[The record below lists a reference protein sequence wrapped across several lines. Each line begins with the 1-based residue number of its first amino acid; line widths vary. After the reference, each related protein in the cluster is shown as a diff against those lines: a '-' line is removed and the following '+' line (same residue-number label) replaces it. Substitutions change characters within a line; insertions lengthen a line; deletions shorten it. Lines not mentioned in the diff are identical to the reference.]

1 MKAMEAMEEMM
12 NGSCRDFI
20 GALSAA
26 QPVPGGGGAAAFGGA
41 LGMAL
46 TNMLANYTIGKKKY
60 ADVEPEVKSL
70 LERGMAIQEQMID
83 LVAKDALCFA
93 PLSRCYGLPVSTE
106 EEKAYKKE
114 MLSKE
119 SKNACSV
126 PYAIAVLAV
135 EALEISGRLAEIG
148 SRLVLSDVGCGAV
161 FLRAALESAWL
172 NVVINLG
179 SITDTDWAAEKQQ
192 SIDALL
198 AKGRTLADS
207 CYRAVQEKIG

>member
-1 MKAMEAMEEMM
+1 MEDMM

-41 LGMAL
+41 LGVAL

-60 ADVEPEVKSL
+60 ADVEPEVKML
-70 LERGMAIQEQMID
+70 LERSMVIQERLLT
-83 LVAKDALCFA
+83 LVQEDALCFE
-93 PLSRCYGLPVSTE
+93 PLSRCYGLPSATE
-106 EEKAYKKE
+106 EEKSYKKE
-114 MLSKE
+114 MLSRE
-119 SKNACSV
+119 SKNACVV
-126 PYAIAVLAV
+126 PYEVAVLAV
-135 EALEISGRLAEIG
+135 EALEISSRLAEIG

-179 SITDTDWAAEKQQ
+179 TITEEDWAREKRR

-207 CYRAVQEKIG
+207 CYKLVQEKIQ

>member
-1 MKAMEAMEEMM
+1 MEEMEEMM
-12 NGSCRDFI
+12 NGSCRAFI

-41 LGMAL
+41 LGAAL

-60 ADVEPEVKSL
+60 ADVEPEVETL
-70 LERGMAIQEQMID
+70 LERSQVIQERFLD
-83 LVAKDALCFA
+83 LVQEDALCFA
-93 PLSRCYGLPVSTE
+93 PLSRCYGLPTSTE

-119 SKNACSV
+119 SKNACAV
-126 PYAIAVLAV
+126 PYEIATLAV
-135 EALEISGRLAEIG
+135 EALEISSRLAEIG

-161 FLRAALESAWL
+161 FLRAALEAAWL

-179 SITDTDWAAEKQQ
+179 AITEENWVQEKRQ
-192 SIDALL
+192 SMDALL
-198 AKGRTLADS
+198 VKGRALADG
-207 CYRAVQEKIG
+207 CYQLVQEKIQ

>member
-1 MKAMEAMEEMM
+1 MEDMTK
-12 NGSCRDFI
+12 NSCRDFI
-20 GALSAA
+20 SALSAA
-26 QPVPGGGGAAAFGGA
+26 QPVPGGGGAAALGGA
-41 LGMAL
+41 LGAAL

-60 ADVEPEVKSL
+60 ADVEPEVKTL
-70 LERGMAIQEQMID
+70 LERSTAIQERLLD
-83 LVAKDALCFA
+83 LVREDALCFA
-93 PLSRCYGLPVSTE
+93 PLSRCYGLPSATE

-114 MLSKE
+114 MLNRE
-119 SKNACSV
+119 SKNACAV
-126 PYAIAVLAV
+126 PYEITVLTV
-135 EALEISGRLAEIG
+135 EALEISSRLAEIG

-179 SITDTDWAAEKQQ
+179 TITEADWAKEKRQ

-207 CYRAVQEKIG
+207 CYKLVQEKIQ